1 MNLNKRIQLF
11 SSLGDL
17 LKNNSSEDFLDTIEK
32 ASQLNTW
39 FTQNFIKKSFFALSI
54 PVSYTHLTLP
64 TTRYV

>member
-54 PVSYTHLTLP
+54 LLDEQKLKTWVTNY
-64 TTRYV
+64 